1 MPTILRVS
9 RPVFVVS
16 EVIVASNCDLE
27 EAATSGRFRQD
38 LYYRFMP
45 FHLPA
50 LRERPKDIEAL
61 ARGTAAHFTT
71 KFRKEL
77 FTISREAMRCLESF
91 PWPGNIRQMENAVQQ
106 AVLVSN
112 GSELLP
118 EHLPQSI
125 REHTPPTNGKP
136 HAPPVETLSASIDV
150 VERNFILKAL
160 ERHGNS
166 RARAAE
172 ALGISRVTLYKKM
185 KKYGLMPATLRGQ
198 HQAS

>member
-1 MPTILRVS
+1 M
-9 RPVFVVS
+9 FVVS

-77 FTISREAMRCLESF
+77 FTISREAMRCLETF
-91 PWPGNIRQMENAVQQ
+91 PWPGNIREMENAVQQ
-106 AVLVSN
+106 AVLVSS

-125 REHTPPTNGKP
+125 RKHAPSAVGKP
-136 HAPPVETLSASIDV
+136 HASPEEMLSASIDV
-150 VERNFILKAL
+150 VERNFILKTL
-160 ERHGNS
+160 KRHDNS

-185 KKYGLMPATLRGQ
+185 KKYGLMPATSRPR
-198 HQAS
+198 HPDTP